1 MWQRIAVLT
10 AVVLLLGAG
19 RGWAQLYSPETI
31 EQDFRVE
38 WQVGHNGKGPVVD
51 GYVYNKAMRAAEHM
65 RLKIDQL
72 DGAGNVVGSSTAVVL
87 GTGPWTA
94 ARTSA
99 HRYRPPRA
107 TGYSRTRSTGPAAG
121 RSAPAACRPGGRL
134 GIPPASHRGEEVTRV
149 LATPSMEIEAL
160 DAYSQ
165 AVVSVVEAVGPA
177 VVSITSGRAGSD
189 AALGVSGA
197 GSGVIIAPDGYALTN
212 DHVVHGAGRLTATLT
227 DGRTLDAV
235 FVGEDLST
243 DLALVRLNG
252 TDLPVA
258 ALGRSSGLRVGQLA
272 VAIGNPLGFQS
283 TVSAGVVSAL
293 GRSFRSSTGRLI
305 ENVIQTDVALNPG
318 NSGGPLV
325 DSAGRVVGI
334 NTAIIAMA
342 QGLSF
347 AVPID
352 TATWVIGELLG
363 HGHVRRAWLGL
374 VAQTRPIA
382 RAHGRRL
389 ALAGS
394 SVVEIVAVEPA
405 GPAAAAGLRPGDRI
419 LAIDGHPMATV
430 DELHRQ
436 LRAVTIGATV
446 AVSVLRGDVRMH
458 VAVISREVPATP

>member
-1 MWQRIAVLT
+1 VPHT
-10 AVVLLLGAG
+10 
-19 RGWAQLYSPETI
+19 P
-31 EQDFRVE
+31 
-38 WQVGHNGKGPVVD
+38 
-51 GYVYNKAMRAAEHM
+51 
-65 RLKIDQL
+65 
-72 DGAGNVVGSSTAVVL
+72 
-87 GTGPWTA
+87 
-94 ARTSA
+94 
-99 HRYRPPRA
+99 
-107 TGYSRTRSTGPAAG
+107 
-121 RSAPAACRPGGRL
+121 
-134 GIPPASHRGEEVTRV
+134 IP
-149 LATPSMEIEAL
+149 EIEAL

-165 AVVSVVEAVGPA
+165 AVVSVVETVGPA
-177 VVSITSGRAGSD
+177 VISVTSGRSASD
-189 AALGVSGA
+189 PAVGATSA

-212 DHVVHGAGRLTATLT
+212 DHVVHGGGRLTATLT

-235 FVGEDLST
+235 LVGEDPST
-243 DLALVRLNG
+243 DLALLRLSG
-252 TDLPVA
+252 SDLPVA
-258 ALGRSSGLRVGQLA
+258 ALGRSARLRVGQLV

-293 GRSFRSSTGRLI
+293 GRSFRSSTGRPI

-374 VAQTRPIA
+374 VAQPRPIA
-382 RAHGRRL
+382 RAQGRRL
-389 ALAGS
+389 ALPGE

-419 LAIDGHPMATV
+419 VSIDGQPTTTV
-430 DELHRQ
+430 DELHRR
-436 LRAVTIGATV
+436 LRAVTIGAPV
-446 AVSVLRGDVRMH
+446 EISVLRGDDRTR
-458 VAVISREVPATP
+458 VAVVPREVPARSWPRPGVG

>member
-1 MWQRIAVLT
+1 MPTIPIA
-10 AVVLLLGAG
+10 
-19 RGWAQLYSPETI
+19 
-31 EQDFRVE
+31 
-38 WQVGHNGKGPVVD
+38 
-51 GYVYNKAMRAAEHM
+51 
-65 RLKIDQL
+65 
-72 DGAGNVVGSSTAVVL
+72 
-87 GTGPWTA
+87 
-94 ARTSA
+94 
-99 HRYRPPRA
+99 
-107 TGYSRTRSTGPAAG
+107 
-121 RSAPAACRPGGRL
+121 
-134 GIPPASHRGEEVTRV
+134 
-149 LATPSMEIEAL
+149 EIEAL

-165 AVVSVVEAVGPA
+165 AVVSVVDAVGPA
-177 VVSITSGRAGSD
+177 VVSITSGRSGSD
-189 AALGVSGA
+189 GALGATSA

-212 DHVVHGAGRLTATLT
+212 DHVVHGAGRLAATLT

-235 FVGEDLST
+235 LVGEDPST

-258 ALGRSSGLRVGQLA
+258 ELGRSSRLRVGQLV

-293 GRSFRSSTGRLI
+293 GRSFRSATGRPI

-374 VAQTRPIA
+374 VAQTRPVA
-382 RAHGRRL
+382 PAQGRRL
-389 ALAGS
+389 ALPGD

-405 GPAAAAGLRPGDRI
+405 GPAGTAGLRVGDRI
-419 LAIDGHPMATV
+419 LAIDGQPTTTV
-430 DELHRQ
+430 EELHGR
-436 LRAVTIGATV
+436 LRTVPIGTPV
-446 AVSVLRGDVRMH
+446 EVSVLRGNDRMQ
-458 VAVISREVPATP
+458 VAVTPREVPSTP